1 MLKKVGAEDNAEGN
15 EDSNI
20 CLIVQLALS
29 LEMIVVE
36 LVVSTATYG

>member
-1 MLKKVGAEDNAEGN
+1 MLKEVGAEYNAEGN